1 MKYPLVSES
10 NVQYKQYTHELFT
23 ETFTGEFGVG
33 VEGYLI
39 VLKCT
44 CFERGLCPCSVI
56 YYFKSFDLNSHPPP
70 KSHKAYVTFIEHII
84 RFPNL
89 PSNIYMYM

>member
-1 MKYPLVSES
+1 MKYSLVSES

-56 YYFKSFDLNSHPPP
+56 YYFKSFDFNSHPPP
-70 KSHKAYVTFIEHII
+70 RLQNHTRLMLHSLNT
-84 RFPNL
+84 
-89 PSNIYMYM
+89 